1 MAKELLNEYL
11 GDNTSR
17 FIDIIKTCLKEDT
30 PPQKIILFG
39 TGANGKTTLRRM
51 IENTFTD
58 VFDIK
63 HEYGY
68 DDRKSVIDKHTIYE
82 TNYLPSFLGENTH
95 LFFFTYRYVSRK
107 PYNKFEKRQ
116 KSIDITQ
123 CEEVF
128 A

>member
-11 GDNTSR
+11 GDNTLR
-17 FIDIIKTCLKEDT
+17 FINIIKTCLKEDT

-39 TGANGKTTLRRM
+39 TGANGKTTLLRM

-63 HEYGY
+63 DEYAY

-82 TNYLPSFLGENTH
+82 TNDLPSYLGRDAH
-95 LFFFTYRYVSRK
+95 LFFFNYRYVSRK
-107 PYNKFEKRQ
+107 PYNKFEKRLRT
-116 KSIDITQ
+116 IDITK